1 MGRAGLTRLLVGS
14 AGDAVS
20 EHAETLARGIAA
32 RVGAELE
39 ILAVESAGVPGLV
52 AVGGPAGY
60 HSDAHPATWVR
71 GVPGIEIVHRAKHV
85 AADLVVL
92 GRQQCCPDVTLPLGR
107 TGDAVVRRHDGPCLL
122 VPPSVPRLDRMLLA
136 LDGTQRGLGILEPA
150 AALATALGAE
160 CRSVHVNGGAVG
172 APTDSGWTDPATQ
185 RVRRALAGFPALGGE
200 AALELRSGAPVQ
212 AVLEVLHDWGANLL
226 VLGVRGGGPPGEMG
240 SGHVG
245 QDLLRSAPVAIL
257 TVPI

>member
-14 AGDAVS
+14 AGDAAS
-20 EHAETLARGIAA
+20 EHAETLARDIAA

-39 ILAVESAGVPGLV
+39 ILAVEPAGVPGLA
-52 AVGGPAGY
+52 AVGGRSEHDGDGRPV
-60 HSDAHPATWVR
+60 TRVR
-71 GVPGIEIVHRAKHV
+71 GVPGIEIVHRAKYV

-92 GRQQCCPDVTLPLGR
+92 GRRQCCPGGTLPLGR
-107 TGDAVVRRHDGPCLL
+107 TGDTVVRRHDGPCLL
-122 VPPSVPRLDRMLLA
+122 VPPIVPRLDRMLLA

-150 AALATALGAE
+150 AALATALGAQ
-160 CRSVHVNGGAVG
+160 CLSVHVNGSAGGAL
-172 APTDSGWTDPATQ
+172 ADSGWTDPGAQ
-185 RVRRALAGFPALGGE
+185 RVRRALAGVPALGGE

-212 AVLEVLHDWGANLL
+212 AVLEVLRDWGANLL
-226 VLGVRGGGPPGEMG
+226 VLGVRRGGPPGEMG